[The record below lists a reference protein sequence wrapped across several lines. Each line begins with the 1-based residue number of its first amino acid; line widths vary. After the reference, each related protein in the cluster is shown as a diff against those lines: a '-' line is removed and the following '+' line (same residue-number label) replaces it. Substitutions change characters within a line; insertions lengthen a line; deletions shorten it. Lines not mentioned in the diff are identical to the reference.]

1 MKKGFALAV
10 ALCLS
15 VVLFSEPGGA
25 KEKLVMG
32 VHPYKPAIELYKK
45 FKPIAEYLEKE
56 LGVTVDLSIGLSY
69 ADTVSKIGKGD
80 FHLAFLGPTLYVEA
94 QDTYGV
100 LPLAQ
105 VVNNGSPTFNGVIV
119 VKKGSMITSLNQ
131 VKGKKFAFGS
141 RDSTLNHVVPLWMLM
156 DAGVKLSNLKE
167 YMFLKTHDNV
177 ALSILRGTFD
187 AAGLQPDVAEQYKSQ
202 GIEIIATSPPLPEH
216 VFVATKTIDAATVQK
231 LQKALLSPKAVPLYK
246 EIKDTISGTVKFSD
260 QDFNVLRKIMK
271 EVNPY
276 LNK

>member
-1 MKKGFALAV
+1 MKKYFALAA

-15 VVLFSEPGGA
+15 VVLFSAPGEA
-25 KEKLVMG
+25 KEKLVLG

-56 LGVTVDLSIGLSY
+56 LGVAVELSVGLSY

-105 VVNNGSPTFNGVIV
+105 VANNGSPTFNGVVV

-131 VKGKKFAFGS
+131 LKGKKFAFGS
-141 RDSTLNHVVPLWMLM
+141 RHSTLNHVVPLWMLM
-156 DAGVKLSNLKE
+156 DAGVKLSSLKE

-177 ALSILRGTFD
+177 ALSVIRGTFD
-187 AAGLQPDVAEQYKSQ
+187 AAGLQPDVVEQYRSQ
-202 GIEIIATSPPLPEH
+202 GLEIIATSPLLPEH
-216 VFVATKTIDAATVQK
+216 VFVATKSIESAMVQK
-231 LQKALLSPKAVPLYK
+231 LQKALLSPKAAPLYK

-260 QDFNVLRKIMK
+260 QDFNFLRKIMK
-271 EVNPY
+271 ETGPY
-276 LNK
+276 LDK